1 MAAGR
6 NGRWV
11 RDERQ
16 VGGMTAH
23 RSISMPTPPWE
34 GGAVVRPVHS
44 PRPLSERPAEAIIR
58 RAFTGKAEP
67 QDVAYLCRAMLQ
79 MSDELAEL
87 RERVRGME
95 MGLAVRK

>member
-1 MAAGR
+1 
-6 NGRWV
+6 
-11 RDERQ
+11 
-16 VGGMTAH
+16 MTAH
-23 RSISMPTPPWE
+23 RPISMPTPPWE
-34 GGAVVRPVHS
+34 GAQLRTEHS
-44 PRPLSERPAEAIIR
+44 PRPLSVKPAEAIIR